1 MNTEK
6 LRLKHTIPA
15 IILLAT
21 IMLLIL
27 QSTSVSAQT
36 NYGDTNAEVYPV
48 TLTAQQVVALTKI
61 TITQPTVM
69 QSVSM
74 FMQYSG
80 SDGSQCI
87 KFGIYADNGT
97 QYGPIGE
104 RLVAAT
110 VNGYC
115 LGVGNYG
122 PGWITWK
129 LYPTDFLTINSPGVY
144 WLCTLALQ
152 SYGTIF
158 HYSYTGA
165 YGGQGYY
172 NYGYGSYSFPAS
184 YTLGFPPTIGFG
196 ANTQYQNYPNY
207 DRYITNSTAP
217 YSFFMSSP

>member
-1 MNTEK
+1 MDK

-21 IMLLIL
+21 IGLLVL
-27 QSTSVSAQT
+27 QSSSVSAQT
-36 NYGDTNAEVYPV
+36 NYGDTNAEVYPT
-48 TLTAQQVVALTKI
+48 TLVSQYVFALTKI

-129 LYPTDFLTINSPGVY
+129 LYPTDYLTINEPGVY
-144 WLCTLALQ
+144 WLCVLAEQ
-152 SYGTIF
+152 AYGTIF

-165 YGGQGYY
+165 FGGQYYY
-172 NYGYGSYSFPAS
+172 NYGYNSYSFPAS
-184 YTLGFPPTIGFG
+184 YVLGFPPTAGFG
-196 ANTQYQNYPNY
+196 ANTPYSTYASY
-207 DRYITNSTAP
+207 DRYNTNSTAP
-217 YSFFMSSP
+217 YSFFMSSSS